1 MTQLVKFQDSSLMKG
16 MQESQLIQ
24 ILTLTMDKLSIKAE
38 EKLINLTKK
47 EDLSLEYMTK
57 TKAKGISNNQLLKVK
72 TVILLSGQ
80 SR

>member
-1 MTQLVKFQDSSLMKG
+1 
-16 MQESQLIQ
+16 
-24 ILTLTMDKLSIKAE
+24 MDKLSIKAE